1 MFTLLLPWYA
11 RAQFSILIQ
20 WLQLIIGNRPHDEN
34 LESLNINDIRNGFFA
49 MDCLHNN
56 YFDPRD
62 VVVLKVC
69 PLFSLERSPLHIMT
83 DTGSYT

>member
-1 MFTLLLPWYA
+1 MFTLLLPGYA

-20 WLQLIIGNRPHDEN
+20 WLQLIIGNRPHHEN
-34 LESLNINDIRNGFFA
+34 LESLTINDIRNGIFA
-49 MDCLHNN
+49 VDNLHNH

-69 PLFSLERSPLHIMT
+69 RSFLESDHH
-83 DTGSYT
+83 